1 MPHSFASLL
10 VHVVFSTKD
19 RVSDL
24 SPGLAARLFPY
35 MAGIV
40 RERKGVPLIINGP
53 ADHVHLLVYVP
64 AKESIADLLRVV
76 KTNSS
81 RWVHEQFPERRRFGG
96 QAGYAAFTVSASRAA
111 DVAGYIAAQQE
122 HHRQVSFQE
131 EFLSFLKKHG
141 IELRYARPLGLRTA
155 FRPVPGLAFS
165 RAIPHGSRRGLGC
178 FALRASEMYKLQARA
193 SLGLTCG
200 SACPTSDGGV

>member
-1 MPHSFASLL
+1 MPHSFTSLL

-24 SPGLAARLFPY
+24 SPGLATRLFPY

-76 KTNSS
+76 KTI
-81 RWVHEQFPERRRFGG
+81 RR
-96 QAGYAAFTVSASRAA
+96 AGYTN
-111 DVAGYIAAQQE
+111 
-122 HHRQVSFQE
+122 SFQ
-131 EFLSFLKKHG
+131 SADASVG
-141 IELRYARPLGLRTA
+141 RPDT
-155 FRPVPGLAFS
+155 PPS
-165 RAIPHGSRRGLGC
+165 P
-178 FALRASEMYKLQARA
+178 
-193 SLGLTCG
+193 
-200 SACPTSDGGV
+200 

>member
-10 VHVVFSTKD
+10 VPVVFSTKD

-96 QAGYAAFTVSASRAA
+96 QAEYAAFTVSASRAA

-131 EFLSFLKKHG
+131 EFLSSLKKHG
-141 IELRYARPLGLRTA
+141 IEYDTRDLWG
-155 FRPVPGLAFS
+155 
-165 RAIPHGSRRGLGC
+165 
-178 FALRASEMYKLQARA
+178 
-193 SLGLTCG
+193 
-200 SACPTSDGGV
+200 